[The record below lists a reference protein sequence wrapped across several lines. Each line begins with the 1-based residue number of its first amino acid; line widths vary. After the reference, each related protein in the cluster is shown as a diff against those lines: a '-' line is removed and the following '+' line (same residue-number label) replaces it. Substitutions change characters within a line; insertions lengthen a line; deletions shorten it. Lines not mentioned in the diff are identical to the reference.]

1 MNPNNAECLPAG
13 RKGLPATVMI
23 LALYLAF
30 VLALELGGSAFSDRR
45 DGVIAGMTLAFLCF
59 LLFMMLRTGRV
70 NRWRRIF
77 FTTYAVMFAIQ
88 FVWWTMGDRGH
99 MWLLDQ
105 EILYAKAPMCHMV
118 VPMLLLPLLFRQ
130 EVIFPV
136 QLMQG
141 LSFLVIVLAV
151 TVFYGRA
158 FCSWGCF
165 FGGQDELFAAI
176 PRRKRWDITR
186 LHPYVRYFSFA
197 FLLVIVL
204 HSFATLSPTYC
215 FWFCPFK
222 VSSEFIEVNS
232 FIRVLQTFLF
242 VGLWVL
248 LVAVVPL
255 LSKKRSQCGLF
266 CPMGAFLSL
275 TSRINLFDV
284 RIDRDTCTDCLRC
297 VGACPTF
304 ALTPETVALGRPR
317 ITCSK
322 CGACFEACP
331 ARAIGFSLKGVSYTA
346 VNHPLRAAGEPAGFW
361 RRLALDL
368 LEPGSIFIFGIF
380 TLATVIAF
388 SSFTQAA
395 SRLLHH
401 FLGV

>member
-1 MNPNNAECLPAG
+1 MKELPS
-13 RKGLPATVMI
+13 RKGLPASLVV

-30 VLALELGGSAFSDRR
+30 TLLIQLGQGGFESRR
-45 DGVIAGMTLAFLCF
+45 EGLIGGATLAFLGF

-70 NRWRRIF
+70 HRWRKIF
-77 FTTYAVMFAIQ
+77 FTTYAVMFVIQ
-88 FVWWTMGDRGH
+88 FVWWSMGDRGH
-99 MWLLDQ
+99 MWLLDG
-105 EILYAKAPMCHMV
+105 EILSAQAPMCHMV
-118 VPMLLLPLLFRQ
+118 APMLLLPLVFFR

-136 QLMQG
+136 PLLQG

-151 TVFYGRA
+151 ALFYGRS

-165 FGGQDELFAAI
+165 FGGQDELFASL
-176 PRRKRWDITR
+176 PRRKRWDLVR
-186 LHPYVRYFSFA
+186 LPPAVRYFSLA
-197 FLLVIVL
+197 FLLAIVL

-222 VSSEFIEVNS
+222 VSSEFVEVNS
-232 FIRVLQTFLF
+232 FVRVLQTFLF

-248 LVAVVPL
+248 LVVLVPVL
-255 LSKKRSQCGLF
+255 TKKRSQCGLF

-275 TSRINLFDV
+275 TNKVNLFDV
-284 RIDRDTCTDCLRC
+284 RIDREKCTDCLRC
-297 VGACPTF
+297 VGSCPVF
-304 ALTPETVALGRPR
+304 ALTAESVAKGRPR
-317 ITCSK
+317 ISCSK

-331 ARAIGFSLKGVSYTA
+331 AGAIGFRLKGVPYTA
-346 VNHPLRAAGEPAGFW
+346 VNHPLRNGGDPPGFW

-368 LEPGSIFIFGIF
+368 LEPGSIFLFGIF

-388 SSFTQAA
+388 SSFTQAM
-395 SRLLHH
+395 SRLLNH